1 MKAVLLLLALVS
13 GPAFA
18 SGFLSLTEAKLI
30 PHEEAS
36 GILVMEYERFV
47 NNSQTPAL
55 ILAHGELQERP
66 FVVVKRKGQLA
77 FLFADVKGDYC
88 TSSCWDDAVGKAAS
102 GILDGAA
109 KGGTAGAALGGGI
122 GWWVGGPPGA
132 LGGAAMGGTAGV
144 LVGGGLGGLAGGI
157 DGYNVCQEKLATH
170 CEGTGETQPTKPD

>member
-1 MKAVLLLLALVS
+1 MKTVLLLLALVS

-18 SGFLSLTEAKLI
+18 NGFLSMAEAKLI
-30 PHEEAS
+30 PHEES
-36 GILVMEYERFV
+36 GGVLVMEYERFV
-47 NNSQTPAL
+47 YNSQSPGL
-55 ILAHGELQERP
+55 IVAHGELLERP
-66 FVVVKRKGQLA
+66 FVVIKRKGQMA
-77 FLFADVKGDYC
+77 FLFANVKNEYC

-170 CEGTGETQPTKPD
+170 CEGTGELPPAKQE